1 VAFSIFNK
9 KGGEPPKSGDASRT
23 AARQPARPAAG
34 AAPQREDPTAKIDR
48 IEAEIDG
55 AEALSAKGKK
65 SRLQVEHG
73 FQAGTR
79 PAREAAPLSKAPT
92 NSVMMMEVQ
101 ESPFEAAPALE
112 EAAILYANRQ
122 DAAAQGAL
130 EEAIAATDI
139 PLPAARQ
146 AWLMLFDLFENL
158 GRRTEFESAAMQ
170 FAVRFETS
178 PPAFND
184 RSGAKHAK
192 TEAAGAPLVIF
203 SGALG
208 ASGAR
213 QFDQISTLAAKHRSL
228 RLDFAKVDDVTPDG
242 SAQLRASLALLR
254 KHGHGIE
261 YAGIEHLTALLRAR
275 TEVGRA
281 DLPESHWLLLLDLYQ
296 AQNRQEAF
304 EEAALSYCITYE
316 VSPPSWVEI
325 KPKAGLP
332 VNGPATQPMRDDA
345 YYLEGEIIGGAEPVL
360 KGIADF
366 AAERP
371 LAVIDVFDVKR
382 MDFIAAGA
390 LLNMV
395 SALKTAGKHVEVR
408 GPSPLLATLF
418 VTMGF
423 TAYTRLARR
432 RPQ

>member
-1 VAFSIFNK
+1 VAFSIFTK
-9 KGGEPPKSGDASRT
+9 KGGEPRKSGDASRA
-23 AARQPARPAAG
+23 AARAPARPNAG
-34 AAPQREDPTAKIDR
+34 AAPQQEDPAAKIDR
-48 IEAEIDG
+48 IALEMER

-65 SRLQVEHG
+65 PKLQVEHG
-73 FQAGTR
+73 FQGGAK
-79 PAREAAPLSKAPT
+79 PAREPEPPSKAPT

-139 PLPAARQ
+139 PPQAARQ
-146 AWLMLFDLFENL
+146 AWVMLFDLFENL
-158 GRRTEFESAAMQ
+158 GRRAEFETAAMQ

-184 RSGAKHAK
+184 RSGTKHAK
-192 TEAAGAPLVIF
+192 TETAGGPLVIF
-203 SGALG
+203 SGTVG
-208 ASGAR
+208 AAGAR
-213 QFDQISTLAAKHRSL
+213 QFDQIRALSAKHRCL
-228 RLDFAKVDDVTPDG
+228 RLDFTKVDDISPDG
-242 SAQLRASLALLR
+242 SAQLRASLGFLV
-254 KHGHGIE
+254 KHGHEID
-261 YAGIEHLTALLRAR
+261 YAGLERLTTLLRAR

-296 AQNRQEAF
+296 VQSRQEAF

-325 KPKAGLP
+325 KPKASLL
-332 VNGPATQPMRDDA
+332 VNGPATQPMRVDA
-345 YYLEGEIIGGAEPVL
+345 FYLEGEIIGGAESVL

-423 TAYTRLARR
+423 TAYARLARR